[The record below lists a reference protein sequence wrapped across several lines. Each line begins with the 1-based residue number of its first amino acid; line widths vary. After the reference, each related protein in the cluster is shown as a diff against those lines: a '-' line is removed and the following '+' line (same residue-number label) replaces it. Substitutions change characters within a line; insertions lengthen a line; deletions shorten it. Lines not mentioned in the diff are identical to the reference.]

1 MAAAAA
7 ARMECSVVVVGD
19 AKIGKTALIRSLTH
33 NEFTEVG
40 TILPHSPLFLPR
52 SSKIV
57 LNGLGSGKQPY
68 QPVSAVD
75 ILLEPG
81 YCSIQDV

>member
-33 NEFTEVG
+33 NEFTQVG
-40 TILPHSPLFLPR
+40 TLIPHSPFTPMILP
-52 SSKIV
+52 STS
-57 LNGLGSGKQPY
+57 
-68 QPVSAVD
+68 
-75 ILLEPG
+75 
-81 YCSIQDV
+81 

>member
-1 MAAAAA
+1 MAATAVA

-40 TILPHSPLFLPR
+40 TQYSL
-52 SSKIV
+52 
-57 LNGLGSGKQPY
+57 
-68 QPVSAVD
+68 A
-75 ILLEPG
+75 LLLLQ
-81 YCSIQDV
+81 CSCRVPAKWF

>member
-1 MAAAAA
+1 MAAAVA

-40 TILPHSPLFLPR
+40 TILPHSPFTPMNVPSALQQ
-52 SSKIV
+52 
-57 LNGLGSGKQPY
+57 NGFKWTLAVGNNRAY
-68 QPVSAVD
+68 QPVSAVN

-81 YCSIQDV
+81 